1 MLLDEIGELVAK
13 IAVEQ
18 IRSEDVKFPK
28 WLGTPKRY
36 LLGIARCRKENG
48 ADWRRFSRFL
58 SPVRLFDV
66 LL

>member
-18 IRSEDVKFPK
+18 IRSEDVKFSDVVGHAK
-28 WLGTPKRY
+28 ASC

-58 SPVRLFDV
+58 SSVRLF
-66 LL
+66 